1 MAKKVFAERGNGI
14 VLTYEPSYQV
24 VDMDAWSDDRF
35 SMRPYLPAPLG
46 FPDLNY
52 SDIVQRLRTLPID
65 HSHIVE
71 EAYRPDLVSW
81 KEFGTTKLWWMIMA
95 YNGLSISDLK
105 RGVKLS
111 IFRMGDLES
120 LLYDL
125 MQEANLRRDQE

>member
-35 SMRPYLPAPLG
+35 SIRPYLPAPFV

-52 SDIVQRLRTLPID
+52 SDFVQRLRTLPID
-65 HSHIVE
+65 RSHIVE

-95 YNGLSISDLK
+95 YNGLSISDFK

>member
-24 VDMDAWSDDRF
+24 VDVDAWSDDRF
-35 SMRPYLPAPLG
+35 SMRPYLPAPFG

-52 SDIVQRLRTLPID
+52 SDFVQRLRTLPID
-65 HSHIVE
+65 RSHIVE

-125 MQEANLRRDQE
+125 MQEANLRRDQG